1 LNLFSVMDLAV
12 CALSAYVGVNNF
24 LYFLRMRTERQR
36 LHFSLLCLSIAL
48 YDADSALLYASS
60 APSSGAPWNELQFFF
75 TIPIAL
81 EVVNFSYC
89 ILARK
94 SDWPRKILIGAFA
107 ACFAA
112 GLFLGRDI
120 LDPRQALGKTIRAF
134 GAWATY
140 YERKPG
146 IIWNA
151 LMLSQ
156 LLGMCYLYGLLF
168 REFVKGKRKDLLPIL
183 IGFLAFFTS
192 IGLDILT
199 ASNLLDIPYTAEY
212 AFLILIIAMDDLL
225 LRRFIGALREVE
237 ALNRGLGEKVR
248 ERTLEIQKLVD
259 ELTASNVELKEKN
272 SILTELAE
280 RDGMTALLNHAA
292 FHRRFS
298 ELFNLSKRHAI
309 PISVMIIDIDH
320 FKSVNDRFGHQAGDA
335 VIRRFADTLK
345 AGSRNYDIRSRYHE
359 EGDESPAA
367 LRNYDVAG
375 RYGGDEFAIAL
386 PYCGESEA
394 RIVAERICSM
404 IRALVFDQYPD
415 LKVSA
420 SIGCAALA
428 DASRV
433 VDEMM
438 AIKLAD
444 RALYAAKERGR
455 NNFVISAPEDDI
467 EVLE

>member
-1 LNLFSVMDLAV
+1 LNLFSTMDLAV
-12 CALSAYVGVNNF
+12 CALSAYVGIKNF
-24 LYFLRMRTERQR
+24 LYFLRMRAERER

-48 YDADSALLYASS
+48 YDAASALLYASS
-60 APSSGAPWNELQFFF
+60 APSSGTPWNELQFFF
-75 TIPIAL
+75 SILIAL

-94 SDWPRKILIGAFA
+94 GDWPRKMLIGAFA

-120 LDPRQALGKTIRAF
+120 LDPGQSSGKTIRAF

-146 IIWNA
+146 IVWNA
-151 LMLSQ
+151 LLLSQ
-156 LLGMCYLYGLLF
+156 ILAMCYLYALLF
-168 REFVKGKRKDLLPIL
+168 REFIKRKRKDLLPIL
-183 IGFLAFFTS
+183 IGFLAFFSS

-199 ASNLLDIPYTAEY
+199 ASNVLDIPYTSEY

-225 LRRFIGALREVE
+225 QRRFIGALREVE

-248 ERTLEIQKLVD
+248 ERTQEIQELVD
-259 ELTASNVELKEKN
+259 ELTAANVELKEKN

-280 RDGMTALLNHAA
+280 RDSMTELLNHAA

-309 PISVMIIDIDH
+309 PICVMIIDIDH
-320 FKSVNDRFGHQAGDA
+320 FKSVNDRFGHQAGDT
-335 VIRRFADTLK
+335 VIRAFADTLK
-345 AGSRNYDIRSRYHE
+345 AGSRNYDIKSRYHE
-359 EGDESPAA
+359 EGDKAPAA

-394 RIVAERICSM
+394 KIVAERILSM
-404 IRALVFDQYPD
+404 IRDLAFAQYPE

-420 SIGCAALA
+420 SIGCAVMTAVSRAA
-428 DASRV
+428 DEFR
-433 VDEMM
+433 

-455 NNFVISAPEDDI
+455 NNYVLSSPEDDI